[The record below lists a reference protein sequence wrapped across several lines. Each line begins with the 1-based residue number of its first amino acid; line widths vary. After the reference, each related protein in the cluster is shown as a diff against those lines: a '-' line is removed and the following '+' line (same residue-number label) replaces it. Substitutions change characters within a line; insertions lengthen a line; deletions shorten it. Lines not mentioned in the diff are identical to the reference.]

1 MMYITFSES
10 LTMSASSLLPQNHA
24 VIQALCLSMLLLLSS
39 CGTSRLTATWHDASY
54 GGQNNLQDVLIIA
67 VTKDETVKRLF
78 EDTFA
83 AELEAEG
90 VHAIPSYSL
99 SQPDIKPEKEAIDTA
114 IKEAGARSVII
125 TRHLGTD
132 TKEHYRPPQRTSVFA
147 DPYYGGIHGYYPMAY
162 REVYSPGYTVKVT
175 TVSLEANL
183 YDVKTGK
190 LVWAVRSESTDPTMT
205 KKYIEELVNLFSGDL
220 KKNALL

>member
-1 MMYITFSES
+1 
-10 LTMSASSLLPQNHA
+10 MSASLFVPQRHMIITAISL
-24 VIQALCLSMLLLLSS
+24 CMLLLLSS
-39 CGTSRLTATWHDASY
+39 CGTSRLTATWHDVSY
-54 GGQNNLQDVLIIA
+54 GGQKKIQDVLIIA
-67 VTKDETVKRLF
+67 VTKDETIKRLF

-83 AELEAEG
+83 ATLGAEG
-90 VHAIPSYSL
+90 LQAIPSYTL
-99 SQPDIKPEKEAIDTA
+99 SQPDIKPEQEAIDA
-114 IKEAGARSVII
+114 AVKEAGARSVII

-132 TKEHYRPPQRTSVFA
+132 TKEHYRPPQRVSVFA

-162 REVYSPGYTVKVT
+162 REVYTPGYTVKVT

-183 YDVKTGK
+183 YDVETGK

-205 KKYIEELVNLFSGDL
+205 KKYIEELVHLFTGDL

>member
-1 MMYITFSES
+1 
-10 LTMSASSLLPQNHA
+10 MSASLNVPQRHTIITA
-24 VIQALCLSMLLLLSS
+24 ISICMLLLLSS
-39 CGTSRLTATWHDASY
+39 CGTSRLTTTWHDVSY

-67 VTKDETVKRLF
+67 VTKDETIKRLF
-78 EDTFA
+78 EDTFVA
-83 AELEAEG
+83 QLGAEG
-90 VHAIPSYSL
+90 VQAIPSYTL
-99 SQPDIKPEKEAIDTA
+99 SQPVIKPEKEAIDA
-114 IKEAGARSVII
+114 AEKEAGAQFVII

-132 TKEHYRPPQRTSVFA
+132 TKEHYRPPQRVSVFA

-162 REVYSPGYTVKVT
+162 REVYTPGYTVKVT

-205 KKYIEELVNLFSGDL
+205 KKYIEELVNLFTGDL